1 MWTETKI
8 FPRKV
13 HYVLRISWNKLSG
26 MTSGH
31 FSALLFF
38 CLQFLSPK
46 RRDVSGMA
54 PTPLQRL
61 CVERGATDLWRLST
75 TPIWK
80 GRDGAATLGRV
91 LQAWPFIRVT
101 VLSFRL
107 TCTSVHQTISVAERN
122 VLEKFHQ
129 LTVVL
134 GCSPRCSSPRGATG
148 SPAFPRKL
156 ENSFVWKNRK

>member
-1 MWTETKI
+1 
-8 FPRKV
+8 
-13 HYVLRISWNKLSG
+13 

-54 PTPLQRL
+54 PAPLQRL
-61 CVERGATDLWRLST
+61 VLRGERLTFGVFPPPPSEKAGMEQPLWGGSYRH
-75 TPIWK
+75 
-80 GRDGAATLGRV
+80 DH
-91 LQAWPFIRVT
+91 FIRVT

-107 TCTSVHQTISVAERN
+107 TCNSVHQTISVAERN

-134 GCSPRCSSPRGATG
+134 GCSPRCSSPRGGHRQPSISQET
-148 SPAFPRKL
+148 
-156 ENSFVWKNRK
+156 